1 MRIAMQRSSMMN
13 KVTRSFVGVSI
24 LSLVLAVPAL
34 SKQTSFSAHLS
45 GRSEVPAR
53 DTQASGEAR
62 FDLAPD
68 ASTLQFRVT
77 TGTIENVTAVQ
88 LFAGAATENGTAIA
102 TLYGPM
108 APGGGKK
115 SGVLA
120 TGALA
125 ATNLTGTFAGKT
137 IADLVTEMQAG
148 HIYVNVLTD
157 DGQNAPDQKPGDF
170 ASGEIR
176 GQIR

>member
-1 MRIAMQRSSMMN
+1 MN
-13 KVTRSFVGVSI
+13 KVSRSFVAVSI

-34 SKQTSFSAHLS
+34 SKVTSFTAHLS

-53 DTQASGEAR
+53 ETQASGEAR
-62 FDLAPD
+62 FDVSAD
-68 ASTLQFRVT
+68 GTTLQFRVT
-77 TGTIENVTAVQ
+77 TGNIENVTAAQ
-88 LFAGAATENGTAIA
+88 LYIGAPTENGTAIA

-125 ATNLTGTFAGKT
+125 ATNLTGPLAGKT

-148 HIYVNVLTD
+148 HVYVNVLTD
-157 DGQNAPDQKPGDF
+157 DGQGTPNEKPGDF